1 MKKIARFLG
10 ITVQALI
17 LGLLLFIAIG
27 QLITLKSDARIFFY
41 QAF

>member
-17 LGLLLFIAIG
+17 LGLLLFVAVG
-27 QLITLKSDARIFFY
+27 QLIALESDTRIFFY